1 MKKALSVIMTIIIM
15 LSAFPISGLLNIDLP
30 GTIEASAA
38 TMTMAELRKKFP
50 DGKYWN
56 HAGNPGSSNSVNNQ
70 DGYTSTPCS
79 VHGVVGTSKQ
89 TCNGFAPNGT
99 QLSWQCMGYAEKLGY
114 DATGYN
120 PRNNANGW
128 KTYTSSSALD
138 NLKAGDIV
146 RYKNNGHSIYV
157 TAVDGNTVT
166 YTDCN
171 SDDHCKI
178 MWDKTISKATLKSS
192 FTHVRSA
199 PSALATTYEI
209 GRYKITA
216 NGGLILRKTAST
228 SADALLTIPEGTKV
242 NVTKISGSWGYTSYD
257 SKEGW
262 IYLIYTSYSANIL
275 IVSFNANGGSISS
288 DSYKL
293 SSDTI
298 CDKASGTQT
307 TQIWTYDN
315 AKENGLMNA
324 STFGI
329 YKTGYTFA
337 GWGTKASGGTIFD
350 DNDTTLIPSK
360 INSNIKNE
368 SCLTTLYAQWT
379 PNVLTV
385 YFNANGGSINSDTYK
400 LGSDLIYNK
409 SDSSKATQIWNY
421 GKAKENGLIND
432 STFGIY
438 KTGYT
443 FAGWGTK
450 SSGGTIFDQ
459 GDNTLTAVNIN
470 SNIKDGNCSTT
481 LYAQWKPNKLSIYYN
496 INGGSINSEKYT
508 VKSSILCYTSSGE
521 KVNGSWYY
529 NTGDENGLYNPGTFG
544 IYKTGYSFAGWGT
557 KSSGGT
563 VFDQDN
569 ASLKPTDINSNIKTG
584 DCSTTLYAQ
593 WKANSYKIAFNG
605 NGATSG
611 SMSNLSMTYG
621 SAKNLTANAFS
632 KTGYTFNGWNTKAD
646 GKGNA
651 YADKASVKNL
661 TSTKDGTVTLY
672 AQWEANSYKIA
683 FNGNGATS
691 GSMSNLSMAY
701 GSAKN
706 LTANAF
712 SKTGYTFNGWNT
724 KADGSGTAYAD
735 KASVKNLTSTKDGTV
750 TLYAQWTKN
759 HTHSYSSKVTKAPTC
774 TESGIKT
781 FTCSCGNSYT
791 QTINATGHSY
801 VTNVVAPTCTEQG
814 YTKTTCK
821 NCSYISINNFVSATG
836 HTYGDWIVTKQPT
849 TTQTGIKTKTCHCGT
864 KITETIPKLSAPEYF
879 VEFEDDSIDLYYKDV
894 ISTNVSTNGSKI
906 VYTSSN
912 TSVAVVNENGKVT
925 AVGTGNA
932 TITATVEGT
941 SISDTCEINVSYAW
955 WQWIILILLLGFIWY

>member
-1 MKKALSVIMTIIIM
+1 MKKALSVIMTIVIM

-38 TMTMAELRKKFP
+38 TMTMSELRKKFP
-50 DGKYWN
+50 HGKYWN

-89 TCNGFAPNGT
+89 TCNGFAPSGT

-146 RYKNNGHSIYV
+146 RYKNDGHSIYV

-171 SDDHCKI
+171 SDGHCKI

-257 SKEGW
+257 GKEGW
-262 IYLIYTSYSANIL
+262 IYLIYTSYSSNIL
-275 IVSFNANGGSISS
+275 IVYFNANNGSISS

-293 SSDTI
+293 SSNKI
-298 CDKASGTQT
+298 CDKSSGTQIS
-307 TQIWTYDN
+307 QVWVYDN
-315 AKENGLMNA
+315 TKDNGLMNA
-324 STFGI
+324 STFGL
-329 YKTGYTFA
+329 YKTGYSFA

-350 DNDTTLIPSK
+350 DGDATLIPSK
-360 INSNIKNE
+360 INSNIKN
-368 SCLTTLYAQWT
+368 
-379 PNVLTV
+379 
-385 YFNANGGSINSDTYK
+385 GS
-400 LGSDLIYNK
+400 
-409 SDSSKATQIWNY
+409 
-421 GKAKENGLIND
+421 
-432 STFGIY
+432 
-438 KTGYT
+438 
-443 FAGWGTK
+443 
-450 SSGGTIFDQ
+450 
-459 GDNTLTAVNIN
+459 
-470 SNIKDGNCSTT
+470 CSTT
-481 LYAQWKPNKLSIYYN
+481 LYAQWKANTLTVNYN
-496 INGGSINSEKYT
+496 VNGGSINSDKY
-508 VKSSILCYTSSGE
+508 KLSSSLLYYISSGK
-521 KVNGSWYY
+521 KVDDIWTY
-529 NTGDENGLYNPGTFG
+529 NETHENGLYNSGTFG

-557 KSSGGT
+557 KSSSGT
-563 VFDQDN
+563 VLDQNNED
-569 ASLKPTDINSNIKTG
+569 LKPTDINTNIKNG
-584 DCSTTLYAQ
+584 NCSTTLYAQ

-605 NGATSG
+605 NGSTSG
-611 SMSNLSMTYG
+611 SMSNLAMTYG

-632 KTGYTFNGWNTKAD
+632 KTGYTFNGWNTKA
-646 GKGNA
+646 N
-651 YADKASVKNL
+651 
-661 TSTKDGTVTLY
+661 GT
-672 AQWEANSYKIA
+672 
-683 FNGNGATS
+683 
-691 GSMSNLSMAY
+691 
-701 GSAKN
+701 
-706 LTANAF
+706 
-712 SKTGYTFNGWNT
+712 
-724 KADGSGTAYAD
+724 GTAYVD

-801 VTNVVAPTCTEQG
+801 VKNIVSPTCTEQG
-814 YTKTTCK
+814 YTKTTCS
-821 NCSYISINNFVSATG
+821 NCSYVATSNYVSAKG
-836 HTYGDWIVTKQPT
+836 HTYGDWVVTKQPT
-849 TTQTGIKTKTCHCGT
+849 TTQTGIKTKTCHCGAT
-864 KITETIPKLSAPEYF
+864 ITETMPKLTAPEYF

-894 ISTNVSTNGSKI
+894 ISTNLSTNGSKI
-906 VYTSSN
+906 IYTSSD

-925 AVGTGNA
+925 AVGTGDA

>member
-1 MKKALSVIMTIIIM
+1 MKKALSVIMTIVIM

-38 TMTMAELRKKFP
+38 TMTMSELRKKFP
-50 DGKYWN
+50 HGKYWN

-89 TCNGFAPNGT
+89 TCNGFAPSGT

-146 RYKNNGHSIYV
+146 RYKNDGHSIYV

-171 SDDHCKI
+171 SDGHCKI

-257 SKEGW
+257 GKEGW
-262 IYLIYTSYSANIL
+262 IYLIYTSYSSNIL
-275 IVSFNANGGSISS
+275 IVYFNANNGSISS

-293 SSDTI
+293 SSNKI
-298 CDKASGTQT
+298 CDKSSGTQIS
-307 TQIWTYDN
+307 QVWVYDN
-315 AKENGLMNA
+315 TKDNGLMNA
-324 STFGI
+324 STFGL
-329 YKTGYTFA
+329 YKTGYSFA

-350 DNDTTLIPSK
+350 DGDATLIPSK
-360 INSNIKNE
+360 INSNIKN
-368 SCLTTLYAQWT
+368 
-379 PNVLTV
+379 
-385 YFNANGGSINSDTYK
+385 GS
-400 LGSDLIYNK
+400 
-409 SDSSKATQIWNY
+409 
-421 GKAKENGLIND
+421 
-432 STFGIY
+432 
-438 KTGYT
+438 
-443 FAGWGTK
+443 
-450 SSGGTIFDQ
+450 
-459 GDNTLTAVNIN
+459 
-470 SNIKDGNCSTT
+470 CSTT
-481 LYAQWKPNKLSIYYN
+481 LYAQWKANTLTVNYN
-496 INGGSINSEKYT
+496 VNGGSINSDKY
-508 VKSSILCYTSSGE
+508 KLSSSLLYYISSGK
-521 KVNGSWYY
+521 KVDDIWTY
-529 NTGDENGLYNPGTFG
+529 NETHENGLYNSGTFG

-557 KSSGGT
+557 KSSSGT
-563 VFDQDN
+563 VLDQNNED
-569 ASLKPTDINSNIKTG
+569 LKPTDINTNIKNG
-584 DCSTTLYAQ
+584 NCSTTLYAQ

-605 NGATSG
+605 NGSTSG
-611 SMSNLSMTYG
+611 SMSNLAMTYG

-646 GKGNA
+646 GKGTA

-672 AQWEANSYKIA
+672 AQWKANSYKIA

-691 GSMSNLSMAY
+691 GSMSNLAMTY

-724 KADGSGTAYAD
+724 KANGTGTAYVD

-801 VTNVVAPTCTEQG
+801 VKNIVSPTCTEQG
-814 YTKTTCK
+814 YTKTTCS
-821 NCSYISINNFVSATG
+821 NCSYVATSNYVSAKG
-836 HTYGDWIVTKQPT
+836 HTYGDWVVTKQPT
-849 TTQTGIKTKTCHCGT
+849 TTQTGIKTKTCHCGAT
-864 KITETIPKLSAPEYF
+864 ITETMPKLTAPEYF

-894 ISTNVSTNGSKI
+894 ISTNLSTNGSKI
-906 VYTSSN
+906 IYTSSD

-925 AVGTGNA
+925 AVGTGDA

>member
-1 MKKALSVIMTIIIM
+1 MKKALSVIMTIVIM
-15 LSAFPISGLLNIDLP
+15 LSAFPLSGLLSIDLP
-30 GTIEASAA
+30 GKIEASAA

-50 DGKYWN
+50 HGKYWN

-120 PRNNANGW
+120 PRNNSNGW

-138 NLKAGDIV
+138 DLKAGDIV
-146 RYKNNGHSIYV
+146 RYKNDGHSIYV

-171 SDDHCKI
+171 SDGHCKI
-178 MWDKTISKATLKSS
+178 LWDKTISKSTLKST

-199 PSALATTYEI
+199 PSTLSTAYEI

-257 SKEGW
+257 GKEGW
-262 IYLIYTSYSANIL
+262 IYLIYTSYSSDIL
-275 IVSFNANGGSISS
+275 IVYFNANNGSINS

-293 SSDTI
+293 SSDKV
-298 CDKASGTQT
+298 CDKSSGTQIS
-307 TQIWTYDN
+307 QVWVYDN
-315 AKENGLMNA
+315 AKDNGLMNA
-324 STFGI
+324 STFGL
-329 YKTGYTFA
+329 YKTGYSFA

-350 DNDTTLIPSK
+350 DGDTTLIPSK
-360 INSNIKNE
+360 INSNIKN
-368 SCLTTLYAQWT
+368 
-379 PNVLTV
+379 
-385 YFNANGGSINSDTYK
+385 GS
-400 LGSDLIYNK
+400 
-409 SDSSKATQIWNY
+409 
-421 GKAKENGLIND
+421 
-432 STFGIY
+432 
-438 KTGYT
+438 
-443 FAGWGTK
+443 
-450 SSGGTIFDQ
+450 
-459 GDNTLTAVNIN
+459 
-470 SNIKDGNCSTT
+470 CSTT
-481 LYAQWKPNKLSIYYN
+481 LYAQWKANAVTVNYHV
-496 INGGSINSEKYT
+496 NGGSINSDKY
-508 VKSSILCYTSSGE
+508 KLSSSLLYYISSDK
-521 KVNGSWYY
+521 KVDDIWTY
-529 NTGDENGLYNPGTFG
+529 NNTHENGLYNPGTFG
-544 IYKTGYSFAGWGT
+544 IYKTGYYFAGWGT

-569 ASLKPTDINSNIKTG
+569 ASLKPVDINSNIKTG
-584 DCSTTLYAQ
+584 NCSTTLYAQ
-593 WKANSYKIAFNG
+593 WKANSYKITFNG
-605 NGATSG
+605 NGSTSG
-611 SMSNLSMTYG
+611 SMSNLTMTYG

-646 GKGNA
+646 GK
-651 YADKASVKNL
+651 
-661 TSTKDGTVTLY
+661 
-672 AQWEANSYKIA
+672 
-683 FNGNGATS
+683 
-691 GSMSNLSMAY
+691 
-701 GSAKN
+701 
-706 LTANAF
+706 
-712 SKTGYTFNGWNT
+712 
-724 KADGSGTAYAD
+724 GTAYAD

-781 FTCSCGNSYT
+781 FTCSCDNSYT

-801 VTNVVAPTCTEQG
+801 VKNVVSPTCTEQG
-814 YTKTTCK
+814 YTKTTCS
-821 NCSYISINNFVSATG
+821 NCSYVATSNYVSANG
-836 HTYGDWIVTKQPT
+836 HTYGDWVVTKQPT
-849 TTQTGIKTKTCHCGT
+849 TTQTGIKTKACHCGAT
-864 KITETIPKLSAPEYF
+864 ITETIPKLTAPEYF

-906 VYTSSN
+906 IYTSSD

-925 AVGTGNA
+925 AVGTGDA